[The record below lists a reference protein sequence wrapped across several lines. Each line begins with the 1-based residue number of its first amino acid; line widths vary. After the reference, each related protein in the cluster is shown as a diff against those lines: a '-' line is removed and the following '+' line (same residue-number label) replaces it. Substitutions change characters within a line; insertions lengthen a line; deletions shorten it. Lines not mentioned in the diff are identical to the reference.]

1 MISTEFRGNSSLRGA
16 LSLSRT
22 QTHRRVV
29 DRLNLR
35 IDLRVRLTH
44 ASRQIHLQINNVA
57 PHRRHS
63 DGARAAS
70 KRERDPADQGGA
82 DSHRCLAWG
91 LHGAHSGRGGIV
103 APHLEI
109 FKGAEKTIVTSNI
122 VADLTGVVI
131 VNESTGVVI
140 VANNA

>member
-1 MISTEFRGNSSLRGA
+1 
-16 LSLSRT
+16 
-22 QTHRRVV
+22 
-29 DRLNLR
+29 
-35 IDLRVRLTH
+35 
-44 ASRQIHLQINNVA
+44 
-57 PHRRHS
+57 
-63 DGARAAS
+63 
-70 KRERDPADQGGA
+70 
-82 DSHRCLAWG
+82 
-91 LHGAHSGRGGIV
+91 V

>member
-1 MISTEFRGNSSLRGA
+1 MSSDQHRVSRQLFASRCS

-91 LHGAHSGRGGIV
+91 LHGAHLDEKRTVDG
-103 APHLEI
+103 
-109 FKGAEKTIVTSNI
+109 FK
-122 VADLTGVVI
+122 LL
-131 VNESTGVVI
+131 
-140 VANNA
+140 